1 MSRLHPASVLLESHM
16 PNTLASSFRNAFS
29 GISYAL
35 RTQRNA
41 RIHLGITL
49 GVLVLGI
56 YLRIGAEY
64 WVPLILA
71 AGLVWTAE
79 LVNTA
84 LEAAIDLASPQEH
97 SLAKTS
103 KDVSAGAVLLAAGA
117 AAVVGI
123 LILGPPLLTR
133 IFP

>member
-1 MSRLHPASVLLESHM
+1 M
-16 PNTLASSFRNAFS
+16 PNTLARSFRNAFS

-49 GVLVLGI
+49 AVLVLGTW
-56 YLRIGAEY
+56 LRIGAED
-64 WVPLILA
+64 WVPLIIA

-97 SLAKTS
+97 ALAKTS
-103 KDVSAGAVLLAAGA
+103 KDVSAGAVLLAATA
-117 AAVVGI
+117 AVVVGI

>member
-1 MSRLHPASVLLESHM
+1 M
-16 PNTLASSFRNAFS
+16 PNTLSNSFRNAFS

-49 GVLVLGI
+49 AVLVLGVW
-56 YLRIGAEY
+56 LRIGAED
-64 WVPLILA
+64 WVSLIVA

-79 LVNTA
+79 LINTA

-97 SLAKTS
+97 SLAKIS
-103 KDVSAGAVLLAAGA
+103 KDVSAGAVLLAAA
-117 AAVVGI
+117 AATAVGI
-123 LILGPPLLTR
+123 LVLGPPLLTR
-133 IFP
+133 IFA

>member
-1 MSRLHPASVLLESHM
+1 M

-49 GVLVLGI
+49 AGLVLGAW
-56 YLRIGAEY
+56 LRIGAEN

-71 AGLVWTAE
+71 AGLVWSAE
-79 LVNTA
+79 LINTA

-103 KDVSAGAVLLAAGA
+103 KDVSAGAVLLAAAA
-117 AAVVGI
+117 AAVVGV
-123 LILGPPLLTR
+123 LILGPPLYAR

>member
-1 MSRLHPASVLLESHM
+1 MLNALV
-16 PNTLASSFRNAFS
+16 SSFRNAFS

-49 GVLVLGI
+49 AILVLGI
-56 YLRIGAEY
+56 WLRIGAKD

-71 AGLVWTAE
+71 AGLVWSAE
-79 LVNTA
+79 LINTA
-84 LEAAIDLASPQEH
+84 LEAAIDLVSPKEH

-103 KDVSAGAVLLAAGA
+103 KDVSAGAVLLAAAA

-123 LILGPPLLTR
+123 LILGPPLLIR